1 MSALAVFG
9 YGSLASPASASLS
22 LGRAVEPA
30 GLARLEG
37 WQRRWTTFRD
47 NLEAEKTFALADGGI
62 PPFVVGLNIERVPG
76 CEGANGALIEIT
88 EAEAERLD
96 LREMRYG
103 RIDVT
108 ADVRALTD
116 GEPLPDFERIVV
128 YAAKAHQHA
137 PQAPAGAIVIAEYLR
152 TVESAFAE
160 LGAEQLEL
168 YRRTTDQ
175 PPVAPVEATLV
186 GDRIPEGN
194 PRGW

>member
-9 YGSLASPASASLS
+9 YGSLVSPASASLS
-22 LGRAVEPA
+22 LGRAAEPA

-47 NLEAEKTFALADGGI
+47 NLTTEKTFALADGGI
-62 PPFVVGLNIERVPG
+62 PPFVVGLNIERVAG
-76 CEGANGALIEIT
+76 CQGANGALIEIT

-96 LREMRYG
+96 LREMRYD

-108 ADVRALTD
+108 ADVRALAE
-116 GEPLPDFERIVV
+116 GEPPPDFERVV
-128 YAAKAHQHA
+128 LYAAKARQHA

-160 LGAEQLEL
+160 LGPEQLEL
-168 YRRTTDQ
+168 YRRTTDP